1 MNKYHK
7 IFNRST
13 QQNGGSFAAY
23 CAARTADCGY
33 CGPAAQHWPWAL
45 YILLKWQCLHS
56 EGLLLC

>member
-13 QQNGGSFAAY
+13 RRTGGPSPY

-33 CGPAAQHWPWAL
+33 CGLRTCGTALAVWYAAILFAL
-45 YILLKWQCLHS
+45 VRK
-56 EGLLLC
+56 